1 MPIAFVTGGT
11 GFVGSHLV
19 EELLGRGYSVRCLV
33 RSDPK
38 WLAGMDVTMV
48 RGALDRVDSIRD
60 AVLEADFVFHV
71 GGLTRART
79 WEALRRAN
87 VEDTVRLLDLIRA
100 RPGSPPRVLVTS
112 SLAAV
117 GRSDFAVADES
128 TPLRP
133 VSRYGRSKAEMEAG
147 IEPYRS
153 DMPLVVVRPPA
164 VYGPRDAD
172 VLTFFQSV
180 ARGLCPIVGR
190 ADRPAVSLVHAR
202 DLVRGMADAA
212 ESTAADGRTY
222 FVGGEP
228 PVSWADVRD
237 ATASVVGRR
246 VVTMPVPPFLVP
258 VVGAVSEWGG
268 RLVGRHPA
276 LDREK
281 AAEILHATLM
291 CSNARAA
298 ADFGFEE
305 RIPLAE
311 GVAETIGWYRAHGWM

>member
-19 EELLGRGYSVRCLV
+19 EELIGRGYEVRCLV
-33 RSDPK
+33 RSEPK
-38 WLAGMDVTMV
+38 WLAGMEISMV
-48 RGALDRVDSIRD
+48 RGAIDHPDTIRGAISDVDI
-60 AVLEADFVFHV
+60 VFHV

-79 WEALRRAN
+79 WEALEQAN
-87 VEDTVRLLDLIRA
+87 VRDTLRLLDLARE
-100 RPGSPPRVLVTS
+100 RPGTPPTVLVTS

-117 GRSDFAVADES
+117 GRSDAAIADES

-147 IEPYRS
+147 LEPYRS
-153 DMPLVVVRPPA
+153 DLPLVVIRPPA
-164 VYGPRDAD
+164 VYGPRDTD

-190 ADRPAVSLVHAR
+190 ADDPAVSLVHVS

-212 ESTAADGRTY
+212 ESSVTAGRTY
-222 FVGGEP
+222 FIGGDP
-228 PVSWADVRD
+228 PISWGSVRD
-237 ATASVVGRR
+237 ATASAVDRR
-246 VVTMPVPPFLVP
+246 VVTVPVPPFLVP
-258 VVGAVSEWGG
+258 VVGAVSELAG
-268 RLVGRHPA
+268 RLVGRHAA

-281 AAEILHATLM
+281 AAEILHATIM

-298 ADFGFEE
+298 ADFGYAD
-305 RIPLAE
+305 RIRLPD
-311 GVAETIGWYRAHGWM
+311 GVRETITWYRDQKWM